1 MNVLIIDDE
10 KSQEELF
17 KDANEYIY
25 ENKFKLSF
33 AKNIEEA
40 CKIILMKKFEVI
52 IVDLDLSKQTKDFL
66 GNELIKI
73 VLEKVKCFLIVYSGN
88 IEKLDEGLI
97 QNFKNSPF
105 FMKINKGVEIPGDVL
120 GIIKEREYLFPIIKD
135 DTIENSINEIF
146 WNGYNEIYQ
155 VEIEKK
161 YRDDKEKEE
170 EILAKIEVC
179 QTEFD
184 EERKRLEEIEI
195 KILKD
200 YLEKGVEK
208 EKIINFPEGKKL
220 LKENGVLGKRVD
232 TLDKTLQN
240 LKDEIGKVK
249 QKREK
254 RERGLSD
261 YKAILL
267 EHSIIESYNQ
277 KEEKIEGSLMYIS
290 KGLCKSITTG
300 TVLNIDNEYY
310 FVITPSCDIAQ
321 GTTSK
326 RHLIKCKKISE
337 YAKEKYSQLDKDVE
351 IKIRESK
358 KSTTEEEIQE
368 KIQERLND
376 KRKNFEKKMQEEP
389 KNGGTSIYILPK
401 GAYFSEHKVI
411 DFHDLKIIDKEE
423 ASIDKIH
430 CQVTPRISQEIISKF
445 SNCYGRQGSPDYSV
459 N

>member
-1 MNVLIIDDE
+1 MNILIIDDE
-10 KSQEELF
+10 KSQEDVF
-17 KDANEYIY
+17 KNANEYMY

-73 VLEKVKCFLIVYSGN
+73 VLEKIKCFLIVYSGN

-105 FMKINKGVEIPGDVL
+105 FMKIDKGVKIPEHVL
-120 GIIKEREYLFPIIKD
+120 GIIEEREYLFPIIKD

-161 YRDDKEKEE
+161 YRDDKEKEK
-170 EILAKIEVC
+170 EILKKIEVC

-184 EERKRLEEIEI
+184 EERKRLEEIET
-195 KILKD
+195 KITED
-200 YLEKGVEK
+200 YVKKGMEKNTIATFK
-208 EKIINFPEGKKL
+208 EGKEL
-220 LKENGVLGKRVD
+220 LKKSGASRKKVD
-232 TLDKTLQN
+232 ILDRTLKN

-290 KGLCKSITTG
+290 KGLCKSI
-300 TVLNIDNEYY
+300 
-310 FVITPSCDIAQ
+310 
-321 GTTSK
+321 
-326 RHLIKCKKISE
+326 
-337 YAKEKYSQLDKDVE
+337 
-351 IKIRESK
+351 
-358 KSTTEEEIQE
+358 
-368 KIQERLND
+368 
-376 KRKNFEKKMQEEP
+376 
-389 KNGGTSIYILPK
+389 
-401 GAYFSEHKVI
+401 
-411 DFHDLKIIDKEE
+411 
-423 ASIDKIH
+423 
-430 CQVTPRISQEIISKF
+430 
-445 SNCYGRQGSPDYSV
+445 
-459 N
+459 